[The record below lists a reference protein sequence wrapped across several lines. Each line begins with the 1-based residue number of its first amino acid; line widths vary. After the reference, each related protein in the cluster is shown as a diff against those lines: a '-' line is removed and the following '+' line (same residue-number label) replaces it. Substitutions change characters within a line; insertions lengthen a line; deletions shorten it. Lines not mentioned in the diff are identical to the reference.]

1 MLVIS
6 FQCFWWYGKHDVWSM
21 MKMVSIKIFKMSP
34 KSFTLD
40 ILHHQGDWCEL
51 CWLPDHPKEA
61 QGGQT
66 GTSLR
71 MPQFLFVTFPKPRR
85 GKVLKGRDNI
95 LCIICVCILNTIF
108 FLLYAYICHILSY
121 ESYVLHMLTRQELH
135 EVVNGKVAKLRKIFP
150 WTEDVH
156 IIAFPCQRPQWNCD
170 DQKHTRHMEMMKNYM
185 ESTLL
190 IYRCYQ
196 EKPCVP
202 NIVNCNNR
210 TGPISIANVPQAAV

>member
-6 FQCFWWYGKHDVWSM
+6 FFQCFWWYGKHDVWSM
-21 MKMVSIKIFKMSP
+21 MKMVRIKIFKMSA

-40 ILHHQGDWCEL
+40 ILHHRGDWCEL

-71 MPQFLFVTFPKPRR
+71 MPQFLFVTFLKPRR

-95 LCIICVCILNTIF
+95 LCIICVYQTLYVYIF
-108 FLLYAYICHILSY
+108 FFCCMHIFNIFVILCHMSRMRYTCYEFILYICRFRFTCWLDRSC
-121 ESYVLHMLTRQELH
+121 MRWQM
-135 EVVNGKVAKLRKIFP
+135 VNGKVAKLQKTFP
-150 WTEDVH
+150 RIQDVH

-170 DQKHTRHMEMMKNYM
+170 GQKHTRHMEMMKSYM
-185 ESTLL
+185 ESTH
-190 IYRCYQ
+190 I
-196 EKPCVP
+196 
-202 NIVNCNNR
+202 
-210 TGPISIANVPQAAV
+210 